1 MIADTPSPFWRQM
14 SQHHTRLLSEQG
26 FAEFK
31 RTVNRRYFQWDASH
45 VRGPL
50 FWTVA
55 LHWLKH
61 PTWRIVTVRFP
72 DYAPHFT
79 WLGSRLYA
87 LYVALLYE
95 AVDSPLLS
103 LEEPDIGHPFR
114 IWYRGHWTSQDRCNA
129 VHEYEAVMKRLPI
142 TLMGSILDH
151 GLNVLE
157 IGAGYGRVADVFL
170 NRQPECRYTI
180 VDIQPALNLA
190 AKYLFQ
196 LHPEARLTYLAPSQM
211 EAITYKSIDVAVV
224 ISAFHE
230 MTQEQVTEYFKELQR
245 VCRGVVYVKHWRK
258 GRAEINNWLPS
269 EHDYPI
275 PATWRTLYHRRHPLQ
290 PMFFHALYE
299 VANG

>member
-1 MIADTPSPFWRQM
+1 MIAETPSPFWQQM
-14 SQHHTRLLSEQG
+14 SEQHQEQLVTQG

-31 RTVNRRYFQWDASH
+31 RTVNRRYFQWDVSH

-50 FWTVA
+50 FWTV
-55 LHWLKH
+55 LGQWFRH
-61 PTWRIVTVRFP
+61 PTWRIFTVRFP

-79 WLGSRLYA
+79 WLGACLYA

-95 AVDSPLLS
+95 AVRSPLLEQ
-103 LEEPDIGHPFR
+103 LEEPDIGHPYR

-129 VHEYEAVMKRLPI
+129 VHEYEAVMKHLPI
-142 TLMGSILDH
+142 TLMGSILDR

-180 VDIQPALNLA
+180 VDIQPARSLA
-190 AKYLFQ
+190 ARYLTQ
-196 LHPEARLTYLAPSQM
+196 LHPEAELTYLAPSQM
-211 EAITYKSIDVAVV
+211 EAVKDKSIDVAVV
-224 ISAFHE
+224 VSAFHE
-230 MTQEQVTEYFKELQR
+230 MTQAQVQWYFTELQR

-258 GRAEINNWLPS
+258 GRAAINNWLPS

-275 PATWRTLYHRRHPLQ
+275 PTTWRTVFHRKHPLQ

-299 VANG
+299 VA